1 MKKASLLIF
10 FVVIVFAAFG
20 AGFYFAKSQVP
31 VAAPE
36 GIINEELGKPGNLDF
51 SLFWEAWAKLE
62 EKYVDHSKID
72 YKKMLYG
79 AITGMA
85 DSLKDDYTVFFPPED
100 SKIFKEDVN
109 GEFSGVGMEIGVK
122 NSTLTVIAP
131 IEGTPA
137 ERAGLMAGDKI
148 VKINGQDSGDMAVD
162 EAVKLIR
169 GQRGTEVSLTIFRDG
184 WDDVKD
190 FKIIRDVI
198 EVPSIKLEM
207 LASPGEAGGKAD
219 GIAHIKLYQFSEV
232 ARSSFNKA
240 GLEILNGPAKKIILD
255 LRNNPGGYLEV
266 AQDIAGWF
274 LEKGELVAIE
284 DFGGK
289 EENQE
294 YRAKGPSNFSSYKMV
309 VLINKGSA
317 SASEILAGAL
327 RDNRNVPL
335 IGEKSFGKGSV
346 QQLEELREGSLK
358 ITIARWLTPKG
369 TMINGQGLTPDIE
382 VKMTEEDYK
391 NKKDPQLDKAIEV
404 LKEME

>member
-10 FVVIVFAAFG
+10 FVVIVSAAFG
-20 AGFYFAKSQVP
+20 AGFYFAKSRVP

-36 GIINEELGKPGNLDF
+36 GIINEELGKPENLDF
-51 SLFWEAWAKLE
+51 SLFWEAWTKLE
-62 EKYVDHSKID
+62 EKYVDNSKID

-137 ERAGLMAGDKI
+137 EKAGLRAGDKI
-148 VKINGQDSGDMAVD
+148 VKVNGQDSGDMAVE

-184 WDDVKD
+184 WDNVKD

-198 EVPSIKLEM
+198 EVPSIKLEI

>member
-1 MKKASLLIF
+1 MKKGFLLVFYIA
-10 FVVIVFAAFG
+10 IVFAAFG
-20 AGFYFAKSQVP
+20 AGFYFGQNRIP
-31 VAAPE
+31 ITAPQ
-36 GIINEELGKPGNLDF
+36 GIINEELGKPENLDF
-51 SLFWEAWAKLE
+51 SLFWEAWRKLE
-62 EKYVDHSKID
+62 EKYVDNSKID

-79 AITGMA
+79 AITGMT
-85 DSLKDDYTVFFPPED
+85 DSLKDDYTVFFPPEET
-100 SKIFKEDVN
+100 KIFKEDVN
-109 GEFSGVGMEIGVK
+109 GEFSGVGMEIGVR
-122 NSTLTVIAP
+122 NSILTVIAP
-131 IEGTPA
+131 MEGTPA
-137 ERAGLMAGDKI
+137 EKAGLMAGDKI

-169 GQRGTEVSLTIFRDG
+169 GQRGTEVSLTVFRDG

-198 EVPSIKLEM
+198 EVPSIKLEIKD
-207 LASPGEAGGKAD
+207 G
-219 GIAHIKLYQFSEV
+219 GIAHIRLYQFSEV

-240 GLEILNGPAKKIILD
+240 GLEILESPAKKIILD

-274 LEKGELVAIE
+274 LEKDDLVAIE

-294 YRAKGPSNFSSYKMV
+294 YRAKGPSNFSSYKMI

-327 RDNRNVPL
+327 RDNRNILL

-346 QQLEELREGSLK
+346 QQLEELRNGSLK
-358 ITIARWLTPKG
+358 ITVARWLTPKG

-382 VKMTEEDYK
+382 IKMTEEDYK
-391 NKKDPQLDKAIEV
+391 NKKDPQLDKAIEI
-404 LKEME
+404 LREME

>member
-10 FVVIVFAAFG
+10 FVVIVSAAFG
-20 AGFYFAKSQVP
+20 AGFYFAKSRVP

-36 GIINEELGKPGNLDF
+36 GIINEELGKPENLDF
-51 SLFWEAWAKLE
+51 SLFWEAWTKLE
-62 EKYVDHSKID
+62 EKYVDNSKID

-369 TMINGQGLTPDIE
+369 IMINGQGLTPDIE

>member
-1 MKKASLLIF
+1 M
-10 FVVIVFAAFG
+10 
-20 AGFYFAKSQVP
+20 
-31 VAAPE
+31 
-36 GIINEELGKPGNLDF
+36 
-51 SLFWEAWAKLE
+51 
-62 EKYVDHSKID
+62 
-72 YKKMLYG
+72 
-79 AITGMA
+79 
-85 DSLKDDYTVFFPPED
+85 
-100 SKIFKEDVN
+100 
-109 GEFSGVGMEIGVK
+109 
-122 NSTLTVIAP
+122 
-131 IEGTPA
+131 
-137 ERAGLMAGDKI
+137 
-148 VKINGQDSGDMAVD
+148 
-162 EAVKLIR
+162 
-169 GQRGTEVSLTIFRDG
+169 SLTIFRDG
-184 WDDVKD
+184 WDNVKD

-198 EVPSIKLEM
+198 EVPSIKLEI

-358 ITIARWLTPKG
+358 ITIARWLTPKIG
-369 TMINGQGLTPDIE
+369 RAH
-382 VKMTEEDYK
+382 V
-391 NKKDPQLDKAIEV
+391 
-404 LKEME
+404 

>member
-1 MKKASLLIF
+1 MLIF
-10 FVVIVFAAFG
+10 FVVIILAAFG
-20 AGFYFAKSQVP
+20 AGFYFGESRVP
-31 VAAPE
+31 ITAPQ
-36 GIINEELGKPGNLDF
+36 GIINEGLNKPENLDF
-51 SLFWEAWAKLE
+51 SLFWEAWRKLE
-62 EKYVDHSKID
+62 EKYVDNSKID

-79 AITGMA
+79 AITGMT
-85 DSLKDDYTVFFPPED
+85 DSLKDDYTVFFPPEET
-100 SKIFKEDVN
+100 KIFKEDVN
-109 GEFSGVGMEIGVK
+109 GEFSGVGMEIGVR

-131 IEGTPA
+131 MEGTPA

-148 VKINGQDSGDMAVD
+148 VKINGQNSGDMAVD

-169 GQRGTEVSLTIFRDG
+169 GQRGTEVSLTVFRDG

-198 EVPSIKLEM
+198 EIPSIKLEIKGPFED
-207 LASPGEAGGKAD
+207 SSN
-219 GIAHIKLYQFSEV
+219 IAHIRLYQFSEV

-240 GLEILNGPAKKIILD
+240 GLEIINGSSKKIILD

-274 LEKGELVAIE
+274 LEKGDLVAIE

-327 RDNRNVPL
+327 RDNRNILL

-346 QQLEELREGSLK
+346 QQLEELRNGSLK
-358 ITIARWLTPKG
+358 ITVARWLTPKG

-404 LKEME
+404 LREMK

>member
-20 AGFYFAKSQVP
+20 AGFYFAKSRVP

-36 GIINEELGKPGNLDF
+36 GIINEELGKPENLDF
-51 SLFWEAWAKLE
+51 SLFWEAWTKLE
-62 EKYVDHSKID
+62 EKYVDNSKID

-369 TMINGQGLTPDIE
+369 IMINGQGLTPDIE

>member
-79 AITGMA
+79 AIIGMA

-137 ERAGLMAGDKI
+137 EKAGLRAGDKI
-148 VKINGQDSGDMAVD
+148 VKVNGQDSGDMAVE

-184 WDDVKD
+184 WDNVKD

-198 EVPSIKLEM
+198 EVPSIKLEI

-369 TMINGQGLTPDIE
+369 IMINGQGLTPDIE

-391 NKKDPQLDKAIEV
+391 KKKDPQLDKAIEV